1 MSQNDF
7 SCIPRAVRG
16 FLGKLA
22 RDRRGNT
29 LAMIAAAIAPLMAMV
44 GGGVDMGRSY
54 MAQARLQQACDAG
67 VLAARKRL
75 GSEAAVTGAIPEAT
89 GEIGQRFFNIN
100 FRDGAYGSTGRNF
113 TMTLEDNFAISGVA
127 NVTVPTTI
135 MRVFGFNEVPIAV
148 NCEAQ
153 INFSNTD
160 VMMVLDVTG
169 SMAQTNPGDSLSK
182 IDTLKQTVK
191 GFYLQLQAAALA
203 GTRIRYGFVPYAT
216 NVNVG
221 GLLHDDWV
229 VDNWN
234 YQSRKLKSTAT
245 TIIQFTRYSS
255 TRYVS
260 GTITTDAYS
269 SYAASFSESKGYYCP
284 TKPGNSVSSSTT
296 SSSKTEVVTS
306 PLPGVR
312 TTETYVRTSNGA
324 AYSVSLQDTTCLVRK
339 TTYTNYKDTYDKITE
354 PALGTDSQWT
364 YKQYAYDV
372 SNWRED
378 GNGCIEERDTYE
390 IADYN
395 NVNLTKALDLDI
407 DLVPTAGKPSTQW
420 RPMYPGLIYARALE
434 WSGSGSLTANSVS
447 TDKEFVAPQGLGTA
461 ACPPPA
467 LKLTELDPG
476 EIDDYLRTLTANGS
490 TYHDIG
496 MIWGG
501 RLVSPTGLFADDN
514 VDISASAPTNRN
526 LIFLTDGETAPY
538 DLSYSSYGF
547 EPIDKRRWS
556 AGSAL
561 TLTQHV
567 ERRFA
572 FACNEVKKRNVTVWV
587 IGFGTSLNPI
597 MKDCAGPGH
606 FFEAADAAQLNA
618 TFAAI
623 AKNMSRLRIE
633 R

>member
-1 MSQNDF
+1 
-7 SCIPRAVRG
+7 
-16 FLGKLA
+16 
-22 RDRRGNT
+22 
-29 LAMIAAAIAPLMAMV
+29 MIAAAIAPLMAMV

-75 GSEAAVTGAIPEAT
+75 GSEAAVTGAIPAAT
-89 GEIGQRFFNIN
+89 GEIGQRFFNVN
-100 FRDGAYGSTGRNF
+100 FRDGAYGSTERRF
-113 TMTLEDNFAISGVA
+113 TMTLEDNYAITGAAS
-127 NVTVPTTI
+127 VTVPTTI
-135 MRVFGFNEVPIAV
+135 MRIFGFNEVPIV
-148 NCEAQ
+148 VSCEAQ

-169 SMAQTNPGDSLSK
+169 SMAQTNPGDSMSK

-203 GTRIRYGFVPYAT
+203 GTRIRYGFVPYST

-221 GLLHDDWV
+221 GLLRDDWV
-229 VDNWN
+229 VDDWN
-234 YQSRKLKSTAT
+234 YQSRKLKSAAT
-245 TIIQFTRYSS
+245 SIIQFTHYSS
-255 TRYVS
+255 TSYIS
-260 GTITTDAYS
+260 GTITTAPDS
-269 SYAASFSESKGYYCP
+269 SYAASFSESKGYDCP
-284 TKPGNSVSSSTT
+284 TTPGNSVSSSTT
-296 SSSKTEVVTS
+296 SSSKTELVTS
-306 PLPGVR
+306 PLPGIR
-312 TTETYVRTSNGA
+312 KTETYVRTSNGT
-324 AYSVSLQDTTCLVRK
+324 AYGVSLQDTTCLVSK
-339 TTYTNYKDTYDKITE
+339 TTYVDYKDTYDKITE
-354 PALGTDSQWT
+354 PALGTDSQWV

-372 SNWRED
+372 SNWRAD

-390 IADYN
+390 IADYD
-395 NVNLTKALDLDI
+395 NVNLAKALDLDI
-407 DLVPTAGKPSTQW
+407 DLVPVAGKPGTQW
-420 RPMYPGLIYARALE
+420 RPMYPGLVYARALE
-434 WSGSGSLTANSVS
+434 WSGSGSFTSNTVD
-447 TDKEFVAPQGLGTA
+447 TDKEFVSPQGLGTA
-461 ACPPPA
+461 ACPAAA
-467 LKLTELDPG
+467 LKLTELAPG
-476 EIDDYLRTLTANGS
+476 EIDDYLSTLKANGS

-514 VDISASAPTNRN
+514 ADVSASAPTNRN

-538 DLSYSSYGF
+538 DLSYSSYGI

-556 AGSAL
+556 TGSPL

-606 FFEAADAAQLNA
+606 FFEAADAAELNA